1 MPPSASRVRKRRCV
15 LIRHLSNPGLL
26 SDSITSSGLAH
37 YSNAGYGADEI
48 SYAKALA
55 EWWTNKNA
63 RSGRTASNGNSS
75 VQQNLQKTAW
85 KRRELVLVEKI
96 GSNVFVDLFVE
107 VLAFDCQQP
116 VNALSDNSFGTLF
129 VTDYSS
135 NELLQSFTN
144 EDSPALLS
152 RVQPALEVKGGA
164 NLSECFNSR
173 EGSFVFVFCRNVRG
187 KLGNDGFLQAWEV
200 LIEGTE
206 RKIEHLQSFG

>member
-1 MPPSASRVRKRRCV
+1 M
-15 LIRHLSNPGLL
+15 
-26 SDSITSSGLAH
+26 
-37 YSNAGYGADEI
+37 
-48 SYAKALA
+48 
-55 EWWTNKNA
+55 
-63 RSGRTASNGNSS
+63 
-75 VQQNLQKTAW
+75 Q
-85 KRRELVLVEKI
+85 
-96 GSNVFVDLFVE
+96 

-187 KLGNDGFLQAWEV
+187 KLGNDGFLQASIWTDPVYSHKSDLIPHDGSIQAWEV

-206 RKIEHLQSFG
+206 R